1 MIDGLGAFYLVCFGC
16 GLVMVL
22 LSVLTGVGHTSFHV
36 GHIHA
41 HLPGHGHSG
50 SPAGSGHGG
59 YGGADAVSPFNAMS
73 VLVFLTWFGGA
84 GYVLHGPLGAWG
96 WLSLTGAALAGLLA
110 AALVFQFLARILAP
124 QSKPLDPADYVLEGQ
139 VGTVSSPIRPGGVG
153 EVQYTQRG
161 RRRSIGARAAGTTTL
176 ERGAEVV
183 IVRVEHGLA
192 HVAPFAEFV
201 AARQGPPPMAQR
213 GRDQD
218 QPANMPPA
226 PTVKEERS

>member
-22 LSVLTGVGHTSFHV
+22 LSVLSGVGHTSLHV

-41 HLPGHGHSG
+41 HFPAHGHSSSHVVG
-50 SPAGSGHGG
+50 GQGGHGG
-59 YGGADAVSPFNAMS
+59 ADGVSPFNAMG

-96 WLSLTGAALAGLLA
+96 WLSLAGAALAGLLA

-153 EVQYTQRG
+153 EVQYVQRG
-161 RRRSIGARAAGTTTL
+161 RRRSIGARAAGSGAL
-176 ERGAEVV
+176 ERGTEVV
-183 IVRVEHGLA
+183 IVRVERGLA
-192 HVAPFAEFV
+192 DVAPWAEFV
-201 AARQGPPPMAQR
+201 AAREGPR
-213 GRDQD
+213 YGSIDQD
-218 QPANMPPA
+218 QPANSAPA
-226 PTVKEERS
+226 PTVKEERQ